1 MRRDWND
8 KSPRARQCSNRINSP
23 PGFSNRRKIGRNN
36 NFSMP
41 GPIFEM
47 VESTRGG
54 GERNDPSSVNVS
66 RFPDRNFDRIK
77 EIVIYSVSLVR
88 RYTRM
93 VIQFSRVF
101 PPALDRLSLDRSA
114 SGHFSPVQARDVV
127 CFASKRLQSQL
138 NWQATSKSRAARLVE
153 EQ

>member
-1 MRRDWND
+1 
-8 KSPRARQCSNRINSP
+8 
-23 PGFSNRRKIGRNN
+23 
-36 NFSMP
+36 MP

-88 RYTRM
+88 CTRM

>member
-1 MRRDWND
+1 
-8 KSPRARQCSNRINSP
+8 
-23 PGFSNRRKIGRNN
+23 
-36 NFSMP
+36 MP

-88 RYTRM
+88 RYTYGYP
-93 VIQFSRVF
+93 IFSSFSTGSRQTFPRQIRFGAFLTGTGARCRVF
-101 PPALDRLSLDRSA
+101 REQTFAKPVKLASHFKVKSGSA
-114 SGHFSPVQARDVV
+114 RGGTIDP
-127 CFASKRLQSQL
+127 
-138 NWQATSKSRAARLVE
+138 N
-153 EQ
+153 

>member
-1 MRRDWND
+1 
-8 KSPRARQCSNRINSP
+8 
-23 PGFSNRRKIGRNN
+23 
-36 NFSMP
+36 
-41 GPIFEM
+41 M

-114 SGHFSPVQARDVV
+114 SGHFSPVQACDVEQT
-127 CFASKRLQSQL
+127 FAKPVKLASHFKV
-138 NWQATSKSRAARLVE
+138 KSGPARGGTIDPN
-153 EQ
+153 